1 MEDDRGIAISILMV
15 AVENDRRIQFCKID
29 FALPIAG
36 DAVNHASY
44 KYDTFYPFHDSTP
57 LRNRYKN
64 NVEINPDRFI
74 ISSRQE

>member
-1 MEDDRGIAISILMV
+1 MKNYRWITISILMV
-15 AVENDRRIQFCKID
+15 AVENNWRIQFRKID
-29 FALPIAG
+29 FNLPIAG
-36 DAVNHASY
+36 DAVNHTSY